1 MSLGAA
7 WRRVSGHFGSPDP
20 RIAACNTVALIV
32 VGNQP
37 FYPFYVWYAAG
48 APVGAAYLTW
58 LSTPFF
64 VAAPW
69 LARRHSL
76 GGRVMLLCASL
87 GNTVLAAGALGPASG
102 VELFYLPCLV
112 LSFIGFGSRERRT
125 IVPGAV
131 AVAATGLAL
140 VRQMGGPLAGLS
152 GPQDTVLLS
161 MHAISVA
168 CLLAVMGLM
177 AFRMRPVRSVS
188 RSGA

>member
-112 LSFIGFGSRERRT
+112 LSFIGFRATGHRAPVDARHQCRLPARRHGPDGVPDAAGALRQPKRRMT
-125 IVPGAV
+125 RSVIQKPIVAEAPVTTAPQAMSTTARV
-131 AVAATGLAL
+131 AV
-140 VRQMGGPLAGLS
+140 
-152 GPQDTVLLS
+152 
-161 MHAISVA
+161 
-168 CLLAVMGLM
+168 
-177 AFRMRPVRSVS
+177 
-188 RSGA
+188 